1 MRSPSTSTGTSCAR
15 TSCRYGLKPAT
26 RSSART
32 SRSLRNGLAST
43 AATGLPSFAG
53 GAGTKGKDPPSRR
66 GASATGRRN
75 RHPRRPN
82 LLQKRQLCGGGAEA
96 EPPGLQ
102 PPGHFPH
109 PTSSNMSAAVL
120 EQRPQIL
127 ARAAQGDLDSFSQLI
142 DPLLDP
148 AYRLAAV
155 MLGDRSAA
163 EDAGQE
169 ASIKA
174 WRKLRQ
180 LRGDAQSLRA
190 WFLSIVANECRMAA
204 RTRWFSVIRVAD
216 VPAQA
221 PDDRESHSDL
231 RRALMRLT
239 PDERLPLVLH
249 FYLDLPLDEVART
262 LRVSPSAAKS
272 RIYRA
277 AKRLRAD
284 LTIEEVF

>member
-1 MRSPSTSTGTSCAR
+1 
-15 TSCRYGLKPAT
+15 
-26 RSSART
+26 
-32 SRSLRNGLAST
+32 
-43 AATGLPSFAG
+43 
-53 GAGTKGKDPPSRR
+53 
-66 GASATGRRN
+66 
-75 RHPRRPN
+75 
-82 LLQKRQLCGGGAEA
+82 
-96 EPPGLQ
+96 
-102 PPGHFPH
+102 
-109 PTSSNMSAAVL
+109 MSAAVL

-127 ARAAQGDLDSFSQLI
+127 ALAAQGDLDSFSQLI

-163 EDAGQE
+163 EDAVQE

-180 LRGDAQSLRA
+180 LRGEAQSLRA
-190 WFLSIVANECRMAA
+190 WFLSIVANECRMAR
-204 RTRWFSVIRVAD
+204 RTRWFSMIRVAD

-272 RIYRA
+272 RIYRT